1 MSTRKNTFGQP
12 IGETLLGWTARQ
24 RPARRTLLGRYCRIE
39 PVSVEDQAEDLYAA
53 YVEAPDARDWTYL
66 PVQLPESLVGF
77 REYLGQ
83 LARSDDPLHF
93 AIVDLASGKA
103 VGTLALMRI
112 DVAHGVIEVGHI
124 NFSRRMKH
132 SRVGTEAIFL
142 LVRLAFD
149 DLGYRRFE
157 WKCDSLNT
165 ASRTA
170 AERLGFSFEGIF
182 RWATIYKGRS
192 RDTAWYSIIGSEWPP
207 IRAAFEAWLSPDNF
221 DSQGVQKKSLRS
233 LRGE

>member
-1 MSTRKNTFGQP
+1 MSIRKNTFGQP
-12 IGETLLGWTARQ
+12 IGETVLGWAPRQ
-24 RPARRTLLGRYCRIE
+24 RPSRRALLGRYCRID
-39 PVSVEDQAEDLYAA
+39 PVSVRDHAEDLYAA
-53 YVEAPDARDWTYL
+53 YVEAADARDWTYL
-66 PVQLPESLVGF
+66 PVQLPGSLEGF
-77 REYLGQ
+77 REYLAE

-93 AIVDLASGKA
+93 AIVDLATDKA
-103 VGTLALMRI
+103 VGTSAFMRI
-112 DVAHGVIEVGHI
+112 DGAHGVIEVGHI
-124 NFSRRMKH
+124 NFSRRMKR
-132 SRVGTEAIFL
+132 SRVGTEAMFL
-142 LVRLAFD
+142 LMRLVFD

-157 WKCDSLNT
+157 WKCDSLNA

-182 RWATIYKGRS
+182 RWATLYKGRS
-192 RDTAWYSIIGSEWPP
+192 RDTAWYSLIGSEWPP